1 MVILNHKR
9 FIFEKTYC
17 FSELYFNN
25 EKFICYL
32 LEDADRDL
40 AQGKDTVEGIKK
52 IKSIYP
58 KAVAIPYGSY
68 PLGFRWSDS
77 LSHKFIYLKD
87 LFPDLVL
94 KICKVEGILL
104 PYIKNVPG
112 FDYIMYHTGQFE
124 YHTAGCPLTRI
135 NTDYGK
141 FAGSKEAFIK
151 LMTKLYN
158 CRKDI
163 FAGNAIVNIEKK
175 FVA

>member
-1 MVILNHKR
+1 MIILNHKR
-9 FIFEKTYC
+9 TVFEKTYC

-40 AQGKDTVEGIKK
+40 AQGKDTIEGIKK
-52 IKSIYP
+52 IKSLYP
-58 KAVAIPYGSY
+58 KAVAIPYGEY
-68 PLGFRWSDS
+68 ILGWRWSNS
-77 LSHKFIYLKD
+77 LSHRYTD
-87 LFPDLVL
+87 LADDFPELINEY
-94 KICKVEGILL
+94 KGIKGLLL
-104 PYIKNVPG
+104 PHIKDVKG
-112 FDYIMYHTGQFE
+112 FEYIMYHTGQFE

-163 FAGNAIVNIEKK
+163 FAGNAIVIIEKD
-175 FVA
+175 AA